1 MKNLVLVLFFVCL
14 VPQALASSGEITSEV
29 DSLLLDVE
37 EEESLGE
44 ALKVEVR
51 YQSPAWRI
59 KRQGEGLKLLGM
71 SPGVV
76 KSLHALNREAEYR
89 CYAEA
94 TYKPQGIQLER
105 LRNCRSIWKN
115 N

>member
-1 MKNLVLVLFFVCL
+1 MMFI
-14 VPQALASSGEITSEV
+14 ALLCFPAGASASSSEIASEV
-29 DSLLLDVE
+29 DSLLLEVDE
-37 EEESLGE
+37 EQRVGQ

-76 KSLHALNREAEYR
+76 KELHVLNREAEYR
-89 CYAEA
+89 CYAEG
-94 TYKPQGIQLER
+94 TFKSQGIQLER